1 MLENEK
7 AIDNALLIYDDGKA
21 YLVFDRFNADL
32 NVWIA
37 WLEEA
42 FQTIRPGTMISAFT
56 SLSHGNKYGQGSMK
70 TPSFYY
76 I

>member
-21 YLVFDRFNADL
+21 YLVFDRFNDDL

-37 WLEEA
+37 GLEEA
-42 FQTIRPGTMISAFT
+42 FQTIRPGTMKKCIHVS
-56 SLSHGNKYGQGSMK
+56 Q
-70 TPSFYY
+70 PWE
-76 I
+76 